1 MREEKAKLEAS
12 NDEKV
17 SCIATLE
24 VELKQAKEEYEA
36 EINKVRRS
44 SDEVAVDVSAA
55 LVKIGQLNDEVNHT
69 RQLNENY
76 RSSMTNCYT
85 LGNK

>member
-1 MREEKAKLEAS
+1 MGMKISELEAS